1 MVSYVP
7 VLVLLPVRGL
17 AFSRHRAQIAEAP
30 PDGEKIFGLPW
41 RELRADLLT
50 WAAAGLA
57 MVAAYEL
64 FYEPFVSTGVKVF
77 IGCMSFGIFGG
88 MLSYLNAERQLI
100 DRLQDGT
107 IAAYP
112 PKRLLSVSRKM
123 MIMIVTL
130 LLFMAGAVLL
140 MVLLDVYYLLE
151 NPEMPE
157 PEIYWGI
164 FKEIGFA
171 LVVLLTISMAVVGRY
186 SKNLKKSL
194 SIQLGAMEQISRG
207 DLEARVPLLADDEF
221 ARIAA
226 KTNEMIQG
234 LKERDICQTRFGR
247 YVSPEISRRILN
259 GEISADGE
267 LVEATILFCD
277 LRGYTSF
284 VEKKS
289 PSDVV
294 RFLNRYFTEM
304 ERAIRES
311 GGIVLQYIGDEIEA
325 VFGTPAIPS
334 ENHAERA
341 VTAAL
346 AMRRALERL
355 NDRRRQEGEP
365 EIRHGVGI
373 HCGKVLA
380 GNVGSPERL
389 VYAMVGDAVNVASR
403 LQVLNKTCGTDIL
416 VSRTVVERLSGG
428 DFDFVPMGTFP
439 IRGKSEQIEVF
450 SPSPGERGA
459 ACRVGGARG
468 PNGAERSTEH
478 EI

>member
-1 MVSYVP
+1 M
-7 VLVLLPVRGL
+7 
-17 AFSRHRAQIAEAP
+17 
-30 PDGEKIFGLPW
+30 PW
-41 RELRADLLT
+41 LELRADLLT
-50 WAAAGLA
+50 WSAAGLA
-57 MVAAYEL
+57 MVAIYEI
-64 FYEPFVSTGVKVF
+64 FYEPYISTGIKVLV
-77 IGCMSFGIFGG
+77 GCISFGLFGG
-88 MLSYLNAERQLI
+88 MLSYLSAERRLI
-100 DRLQDGT
+100 DRLQDG
-107 IAAYP
+107 ASVAKP
-112 PKRLLSVSRKM
+112 PKRLFPVARKM
-123 MIMIVTL
+123 LIMIVTL
-130 LLFMAGAVLL
+130 LVFMAGAVLM
-140 MVLLDVYYLLE
+140 MVLLDVYYLLA

-164 FKEIGFA
+164 FKEIMFA
-171 LVVLLTISMAVVGRY
+171 LFVLLAISMAVVGRY

-194 SIQLGAMEQISRG
+194 SIQLGAMERISRG

-221 ARIAA
+221 ARIAV

-234 LKERDICQTRFGR
+234 LKERDICHVRFGR

-289 PSDVV
+289 PTDVV

-304 ERAIRES
+304 EEAIRKS

-341 VTAAL
+341 VKAAL
-346 AMRRALERL
+346 AMRQALAQL
-355 NDRRRQEGEP
+355 NARRHQDGEV

-373 HCGKVLA
+373 HCGTVLA

-416 VSRTVVERLSGG
+416 VSRNVVERLSGL
-428 DFDFVPMGTFP
+428 DFDFVAMGTFP
-439 IRGKSEQIEVF
+439 IRGKTEKVEVF

-459 ACRVGGARG
+459 ACRTESTWKPDGV
-468 PNGAERSTEH
+468 ERNTDH
-478 EI
+478 ET

>member
-1 MVSYVP
+1 VP
-7 VLVLLPVRGL
+7 VLALLPVRGL
-17 AFSRHRAQIAEAP
+17 AFSRHRARIAEDS
-30 PDGEKIFGLPW
+30 PDSEQIFRLPW

-57 MVAAYEL
+57 MVALYEI
-64 FYEPFVSTGVKVF
+64 FYEPYISTGIKVF
-77 IGCMSFGIFGG
+77 VGCMSFGLFGG
-88 MLSYLNAERQLI
+88 MLSYLNAERRLI
-100 DRLQDGT
+100 DRLQDGK
-107 IAAYP
+107 AAGP
-112 PKRLLSVSRKM
+112 PPRQLFSVSRKM

-130 LLFMAGAVLL
+130 LVFMAGAVLL

-151 NPEMPE
+151 NPGMPE

-164 FKEIGFA
+164 FKEIMFA
-171 LVVLLTISMAVVGRY
+171 LAVLLAISMTVVGRY

-194 SIQLGAMEQISRG
+194 AIQLGALDRISRG
-207 DLEARVPLLADDEF
+207 DLEARVPLLTDDEF

-234 LKERDICQTRFGR
+234 LKERDICQVRFGR

-289 PSDVV
+289 PADVV

-304 ERAIRES
+304 EQAIRES

-325 VFGTPAIPS
+325 VFGTPAVPS
-334 ENHAERA
+334 ENHTERA

-355 NDRRRQEGEP
+355 NAQRRQAGEP
-365 EIRHGVGI
+365 DIRHGVGI
-373 HCGKVLA
+373 HCGTVLA

-403 LQVLNKTCGTDIL
+403 LQVLNKRCGTDIL
-416 VSRTVVERLSGG
+416 VSRNVVERLSGAG
-428 DFDFVPMGTFP
+428 FEFVPMGTFP
-439 IRGKSEQIEVF
+439 IRGKTEQIEVF
-450 SPSPGERGA
+450 SPSPGKRGA
-459 ACRVGGARG
+459 ACRADGTREQDGT
-468 PNGAERSTEH
+468 ERRKDNET
-478 EI
+478 